1 MLRKGFDFVADRR
14 RLTPEPEVV
23 FLTKMTMTMMT
34 MKIMMMMMRMKMMD
48 LKRVVKG
55 LASFVGRNAKRW
67 KWRVSV
73 GLLEMAWLSP
83 TWSKSA

>member
-1 MLRKGFDFVADRR
+1 M
-14 RLTPEPEVV
+14 PEPEVV
-23 FLTKMTMTMMT
+23 FLTKMTMT
-34 MKIMMMMMRMKMMD
+34 MMMMMRMKMMD